1 MKKFFLVSI
10 ILFFSFLGK
19 AQTSIY
25 HPFPDSSANWNFTG
39 DNICWGIF
47 GNSTISYQMTIKF
60 GADTLINSVS
70 YHTLNIPAYIYDAG
84 PNCLNPPPG
93 ISVLPGKYCAAIRND
108 HGAKKVFII
117 PENDSTEQL
126 LYDFNWQVGDS
137 IKGYLAAMINT
148 NFICDTVISIDS
160 VIVGGSY
167 RKRWYLNSQYNVYLI
182 EGIGSTYGLIS
193 PVPAGMVDLD
203 NIVLDC
209 FLQDNIPLY
218 PSGVIGCPV
227 LTQLSEAETLSES
240 LTIVPNP
247 VRDQLRVEL
256 PGGYDS
262 KKCTMEWCEISGRC
276 ILSTT
281 VYTDAQNCIYWSPK
295 NISEGAYLIRIITD
309 KMIFHSRIYKL

>member
-1 MKKFFLVSI
+1 
-10 ILFFSFLGK
+10 
-19 AQTSIY
+19 
-25 HPFPDSSANWNFTG
+25 
-39 DNICWGIF
+39 
-47 GNSTISYQMTIKF
+47 
-60 GADTLINSVS
+60 
-70 YHTLNIPAYIYDAG
+70 
-84 PNCLNPPPG
+84 
-93 ISVLPGKYCAAIRND
+93 
-108 HGAKKVFII
+108 
-117 PENDSTEQL
+117 L

-281 VYTDAQNCIYWSPK
+281 VYTDAQNCIYWSRK
-295 NISEGAYLIRIITD
+295 YIRRRL
-309 KMIFHSRIYKL
+309 FN